1 MKKFKLSAEA
11 PTTYQLQSVRA
22 FGSPIKS
29 NMNGSHTFEG
39 IFDSEE
45 KAKEYLIKRAE
56 IYYEQ
61 NGTDEE
67 LQEAIN
73 DINKY
78 GSVRF
83 DAVSGGIE
91 EIEIED

>member
-1 MKKFKLSAEA
+1 MKKFKVSAEA
-11 PTTYQLQSVRA
+11 PTTYQLRSVRA

-29 NMNGSHTFEG
+29 HMDGTHTFEQ
-39 IFDSEE
+39 IFDSEKE
-45 KAKEYLIKRAE
+45 AKEYLIKRAE
-56 IYYEQ
+56 IFHEQ
-61 NGTDEE
+61 STEEE
-67 LQEAIN
+67 LQEAIS